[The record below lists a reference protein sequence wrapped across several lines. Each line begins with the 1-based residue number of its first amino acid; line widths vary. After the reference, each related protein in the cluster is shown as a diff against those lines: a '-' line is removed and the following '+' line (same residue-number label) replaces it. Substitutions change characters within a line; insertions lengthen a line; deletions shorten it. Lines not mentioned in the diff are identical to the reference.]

1 MQSPSD
7 VINKISREYKEQV
20 NKVAVKLAEL
30 YDHQTT
36 VRDLLDDEEDNDAS
50 IETRALSVINNKIIH
65 QTCTWVR
72 LNACFCIKTTTHS
85 CAFLQLQTEWTDKFN
100 CSSAIE
106 LKRAMVKLQ
115 IWISSISLK
124 QSLDSFPSNNNE
136 GIPRCN
142 WTRCNIPSSG
152 NSTAIFNHTLSALQ
166 C

>member
-7 VINKISREYKEQV
+7 VIINSGSIESRRDLKEQV

-36 VRDLLDDEEDNDAS
+36 VQDLLDDEEDNAS

-85 CAFLQLQTEWTDKFN
+85 CAFFYS
-100 CSSAIE
+100 C
-106 LKRAMVKLQ
+106 
-115 IWISSISLK
+115 K
-124 QSLDSFPSNNNE
+124 QSGL
-136 GIPRCN
+136 
-142 WTRCNIPSSG
+142 T
-152 NSTAIFNHTLSALQ
+152 NSTALLQ
-166 C
+166 LN

>member
-7 VINKISREYKEQV
+7 VIIESQNRKEQV

-36 VRDLLDDEEDNDAS
+36 VQDLLDDEEDNAS

-85 CAFLQLQTEWTDKFN
+85 FVHF
-100 CSSAIE
+100 
-106 LKRAMVKLQ
+106 
-115 IWISSISLK
+115 
-124 QSLDSFPSNNNE
+124 F
-136 GIPRCN
+136 
-142 WTRCNIPSSG
+142 
-152 NSTAIFNHTLSALQ
+152 TAANRVD
-166 C
+166 